1 MDTIKKIIYEDNK
14 QFLETIAK
22 DLYGDSQE
30 DINIFVN
37 KYHKKNFS
45 YMTPSTNDVKNL
57 HKRRI
62 KNAIK

>member
-1 MDTIKKIIYEDNK
+1 MDTIKEIIYKDNK
-14 QFLETIAK
+14 TFLEMISK

-30 DINIFVN
+30 DIDTFIK
-37 KYHKKNFS
+37 KYHKKNFTHLS
-45 YMTPSTNDVKNL
+45 PSVNDVKNL